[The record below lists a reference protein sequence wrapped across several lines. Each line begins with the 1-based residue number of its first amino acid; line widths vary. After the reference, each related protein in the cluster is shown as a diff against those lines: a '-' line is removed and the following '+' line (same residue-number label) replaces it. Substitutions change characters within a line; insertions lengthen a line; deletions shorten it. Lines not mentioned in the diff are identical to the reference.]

1 MSQEEVSRR
10 VPNLPPQMPNTMATI
25 AQLNTSKNTTTVMS
39 VEGRDPDMDG
49 IVTLLQRDE
58 FLVEWQGPSDKG
70 NPQNLPIWRKWLIT
84 MTLALLVLTTTFSS
98 AVFSV
103 AANVISQ
110 EYGVPVETAVF
121 GGTSLF
127 MLGFAVGPIIFG

>member
-1 MSQEEVSRR
+1 
-10 VPNLPPQMPNTMATI
+10 MPNTMAATTPLE
-25 AQLNTSKNTTTVMS
+25 ASKNTTTVMS
-39 VEGRDPDMDG
+39 VEARYPDMDD
-49 IVTLLQRDE
+49 IITLLQRDE
-58 FLVEWQGPSDKG
+58 FLIEWQGHSDKG

-84 MTLALLVLTTTFSS
+84 MSLALLVLTTTFSS

-110 EYGVPVETAVF
+110 EYGVPVESAVF

>member
-1 MSQEEVSRR
+1 
-10 VPNLPPQMPNTMATI
+10 MATT
-25 AQLNTSKNTTTVMS
+25 ALLEASKITTTITS
-39 VEGRDPDMDG
+39 AEARDPDMDH
-49 IVTLLQRDE
+49 IVGLLQRDE

-103 AANVISQ
+103 AANAISQ
-110 EYGVPVETAVF
+110 EYGVSVESAVF
-121 GGTSLF
+121 GATSLF

>member
-1 MSQEEVSRR
+1 
-10 VPNLPPQMPNTMATI
+10 MPNTMATT
-25 AQLNTSKNTTTVMS
+25 APEASKNTTTVMS
-39 VEGRDPDMDG
+39 VEARDLDMDE

-58 FLVEWQGPSDKG
+58 FLIEWQGPSDKG

-110 EYGVPVETAVF
+110 EYGVSVESAVF

-127 MLGFAVGPIIFG
+127 MLGFAAGPIIFG

>member
-1 MSQEEVSRR
+1 
-10 VPNLPPQMPNTMATI
+10 MATT
-25 AQLNTSKNTTTVMS
+25 APLEASKNTTTVMS
-39 VEGRDPDMDG
+39 VEARDPEMDE
-49 IVTLLQRDE
+49 IVTRLQRDE
-58 FLVEWQGPSDKG
+58 FLIEWQGPSDKR

-110 EYGVPVETAVF
+110 EYGVSVESAVF
-121 GGTSLF
+121 GSTSLF
-127 MLGFAVGPIIFG
+127 MLGFAIGPIIFG

>member
-1 MSQEEVSRR
+1 MTTTSPLE
-10 VPNLPPQMPNTMATI
+10 A
-25 AQLNTSKNTTTVMS
+25 SKNITTVVA
-39 VEGRDPDMDG
+39 VEARDPDMDD
-49 IVTLLQRDE
+49 IVTVLQRDE
-58 FLVEWQGPSDKG
+58 FLIEWQGHNDKG
-70 NPQNLPIWRKWLIT
+70 NPQNLPLWRKWLIT
-84 MTLALLVLTTTFSS
+84 MSLALLVLTTTFSS

>member
-1 MSQEEVSRR
+1 MSAEARY
-10 VPNLPPQMPNTMATI
+10 L
-25 AQLNTSKNTTTVMS
+25 
-39 VEGRDPDMDG
+39 DMDDV
-49 IVTLLQRDE
+49 VTLLQRDE
-58 FLVEWQGPSDKG
+58 FLVEWQGLSDKG
-70 NPQNLPIWRKWLIT
+70 NPQNMPIWRKWLVT

>member
-1 MSQEEVSRR
+1 
-10 VPNLPPQMPNTMATI
+10 MPNTAVTT
-25 AQLNTSKNTTTVMS
+25 APLEASKTTTTVMS
-39 VEGRDPDMDG
+39 VEARHPGMDD

-58 FLVEWQGPSDKG
+58 FLIEWQGPGDKG

-103 AANVISQ
+103 AANVISE

-127 MLGFAVGPIIFG
+127 MLGFALGPIIFG

>member
-1 MSQEEVSRR
+1 
-10 VPNLPPQMPNTMATI
+10 MATT
-25 AQLNTSKNTTTVMS
+25 ALEASKNTTTVIS
-39 VEGRDPDMDG
+39 VVSENPDMDE
-49 IVTLLQRDE
+49 IVTLLQKDE
-58 FLVEWQGPSDKG
+58 FLIEWQGPSDKG

-103 AANVISQ
+103 AANAISQ
-110 EYGVPVETAVF
+110 EYGVAVETAVF

-127 MLGFAVGPIIFG
+127 MLGFAVGPIIFGTFKATF

>member
-1 MSQEEVSRR
+1 
-10 VPNLPPQMPNTMATI
+10 MPNTMATT
-25 AQLNTSKNTTTVMS
+25 APLEASKNTTTVMS
-39 VEGRDPDMDG
+39 VEARDPDMDD

-58 FLVEWQGPSDKG
+58 FIIEWHGLSDKG

-84 MTLALLVLTTTFSS
+84 MSLALLVLTTTFSS

-103 AANVISQ
+103 AANAISQ
-110 EYGVPVETAVF
+110 EYGVSVESAVF

>member
-1 MSQEEVSRR
+1 
-10 VPNLPPQMPNTMATI
+10 MPNTMATT
-25 AQLNTSKNTTTVMS
+25 APLEASKSATTVMS
-39 VEGRDPDMDG
+39 VEERDPDMDE

-58 FLVEWQGPSDKG
+58 FLIEWQGPSDKG

-110 EYGVPVETAVF
+110 EYEVSVESAVF

-127 MLGFAVGPIIFG
+127 MLGFAIGPIIFG

>member
-1 MSQEEVSRR
+1 MDD
-10 VPNLPPQMPNTMATI
+10 I
-25 AQLNTSKNTTTVMS
+25 ITV
-39 VEGRDPDMDG
+39 
-49 IVTLLQRDE
+49 LQRDE
-58 FLVEWQGPSDKG
+58 FLIEWQGPRDKG

-84 MTLALLVLTTTFSS
+84 MSLALLVLTTTFSS

-110 EYGVPVETAVF
+110 EYGVPVESAVF

>member
-1 MSQEEVSRR
+1 
-10 VPNLPPQMPNTMATI
+10 MPNTMATT
-25 AQLNTSKNTTTVMS
+25 APLEASKNTTTVMS
-39 VEGRDPDMDG
+39 MEARDPDMDD

-103 AANVISQ
+103 AATVISE
-110 EYGVPVETAVF
+110 EYGVPVESAVF

>member
-1 MSQEEVSRR
+1 
-10 VPNLPPQMPNTMATI
+10 MPNTEATTVPLG
-25 AQLNTSKNTTTVMS
+25 ASKNTTTVMS
-39 VEGRDPDMDG
+39 VEARDLDMDD

-58 FLVEWQGPSDKG
+58 FLIEWQGPSDKV

-110 EYGVPVETAVF
+110 EYGVPLESAVF

>member
-1 MSQEEVSRR
+1 
-10 VPNLPPQMPNTMATI
+10 MPDTMATT
-25 AQLNTSKNTTTVMS
+25 AAREASKNPTTVMS
-39 VEGRDPDMDG
+39 LEARDPDMDD
-49 IVTLLQRDE
+49 IVKLLQSDE
-58 FLVEWQGPSDKG
+58 FLIEWQGPSDKG

-103 AANVISQ
+103 AANVISE

>member
-1 MSQEEVSRR
+1 
-10 VPNLPPQMPNTMATI
+10 MPNTESTTVPLGA
-25 AQLNTSKNTTTVMS
+25 SKNTTTVMS
-39 VEGRDPDMDG
+39 VEARDPDIDD

-58 FLVEWQGPSDKG
+58 FLIEWQGPSDKG

-110 EYGVPVETAVF
+110 EYGVPLESAVF

>member
-1 MSQEEVSRR
+1 
-10 VPNLPPQMPNTMATI
+10 MPNTMTPTAPLE
-25 AQLNTSKNTTTVMS
+25 ASKYTTTVMS
-39 VEGRDPDMDG
+39 VEARDPDMDD
-49 IVTLLQRDE
+49 IVAILQRDE

-70 NPQNLPIWRKWLIT
+70 NAQNLPIWRKWLIT
-84 MTLALLVLTTTFSS
+84 MSLALLVLTTTFSS

-103 AANVISQ
+103 AANVISE
-110 EYGVPVETAVF
+110 EYGVPVESAVF